1 MILAAR
7 CTPCCKFGRRKKSQS
22 LASSRR
28 SIHGCCTRARNLAA
42 PTSGS
47 KTQIWRGST
56 GFQVAKWEVSA
67 NESASYVHDCRLHG
81 DGRWPDWV
89 KPGAQSGR
97 EAAGEGALFVPGRY
111 APARG
116 EGRFSY
122 CV

>member
-1 MILAAR
+1 MILEEH

-28 SIHGCCTRARNLAA
+28 FIHGCCTRARNLAA

-47 KTQIWRGST
+47 KTRIWRGST
-56 GFQVAKWEVSA
+56 GFPVGKWEVSA

-81 DGRWPDWV
+81 DGQRPDWG

-97 EAAGEGALFVPGRY
+97 EAPGDGALSAPGSY
-111 APARG
+111 APARA
-116 EGRFSY
+116 EG
-122 CV
+122 